1 MVVISVGC
9 SLSLELVRVG
19 VEGAVGASV
28 GVVPLPRLPRPGE
41 EDGEL
46 WLPFVA
52 GLLVCPLLVT
62 GLGAGGVDWTHLFF
76 DGGGVKGGGD
86 LAACLSLIFLQ
97 LCTLK

>member
-1 MVVISVGC
+1 M
-9 SLSLELVRVG
+9 
-19 VEGAVGASV
+19 
-28 GVVPLPRLPRPGE
+28 E

-97 LCTLK
+97 LCSFKCFVMNLNHLFLFLVLNHLT